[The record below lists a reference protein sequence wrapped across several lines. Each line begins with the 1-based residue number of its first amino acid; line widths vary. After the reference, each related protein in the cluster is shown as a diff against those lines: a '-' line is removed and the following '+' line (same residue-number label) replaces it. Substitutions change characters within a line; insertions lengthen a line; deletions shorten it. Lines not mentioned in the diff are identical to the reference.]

1 MPTLSGWVVLYLR
14 LPVDRWQALREQRR
28 VRRQRATADLNM
40 RRVDTA
46 AFPMLREPAPPRTD
60 APPKQETHQ

>member
-28 VRRQRATADLNM
+28 ERRQRATADLNM
-40 RRVDTA
+40 RRVDNA
-46 AFPMLREPAPPRTD
+46 AFPMLREPADPRVDST
-60 APPKQETHQ
+60 PKQETHE